1 MSALHALRLAAA
13 EQPDGDLKRLLTW
26 AELHICDQYEHIGD
40 QYERICELEDG
51 LKQADTENQRR
62 ANALNAVRAALGE
75 LGEVIMKENF
85 SWPSATFAKDLSSW
99 RNALAAYGYKPD
111 GSVKK
116 TKQKE
121 KGA

>member
-1 MSALHALRLAAA
+1 MTALHALRLAAA

-26 AELHICDQYEHIGD
+26 AELHIGD
-40 QYERICELEDG
+40 QYERICELEDE

-62 ANALNAVRAALGE
+62 ANALNAIRAALGE

-99 RNALAAYGYKPD
+99 RNALAVYGYKPD
-111 GSVKK
+111 GTVKK
-116 TKQKE
+116 TKTKE
-121 KGA
+121 KSA

>member
-26 AELHICDQYEHIGD
+26 AELHICDQYE
-40 QYERICELEDG
+40 RICELEDE

-62 ANALNAVRAALGE
+62 ANALNAIRAALGE
-75 LGEVIMKENF
+75 LGEVILKENF
-85 SWPSATFAKDLSSW
+85 SWPSDTFAKDLSSW
-99 RNALAAYGYKPD
+99 RNTLAAYGYKPD
-111 GSVKK
+111 GTVKK

-121 KGA
+121 ISA

>member
-1 MSALHALRLAAA
+1 MTALHALRLAAA

-26 AELHICDQYEHIGD
+26 AELHIGD
-40 QYERICELEDG
+40 QYERICELEDE

-75 LGEVIMKENF
+75 LGEVILKENF
-85 SWPSATFAKDLSSW
+85 SWPSDTFAKDLSSW

-121 KGA
+121 KSA

>member
-1 MSALHALRLAAA
+1 MTALHALRLAAA

-26 AELHICDQYEHIGD
+26 AELHIGDQYERICD
-40 QYERICELEDG
+40 QYERICELEDE

-75 LGEVIMKENF
+75 LSEVILKENF
-85 SWPSATFAKDLSSW
+85 SWPSDVFAKDLSSW

-116 TKQKE
+116 AKHKKE
-121 KGA
+121 AA

>member
-26 AELHICDQYEHIGD
+26 AELHIGD
-40 QYERICELEDG
+40 QYERICELEDE

-75 LGEVIMKENF
+75 LGEVILKENF
-85 SWPSATFAKDLSSW
+85 SWPSDAFATDLSSW

-111 GSVKK
+111 GTVKK
-116 TKQKE
+116 AKHKKE
-121 KGA
+121 SA

>member
-1 MSALHALRLAAA
+1 MTALHALRLAAA

-26 AELHICDQYEHIGD
+26 AELHIGD
-40 QYERICELEDG
+40 QYERICELEDE

-62 ANALNAVRAALGE
+62 ANTLNAVRAALGE
-75 LGEVIMKENF
+75 LGEVILKENF
-85 SWPSATFAKDLSSW
+85 SWPADTFSKDLSSW

-111 GSVKK
+111 GTVKK

-121 KGA
+121 KSA